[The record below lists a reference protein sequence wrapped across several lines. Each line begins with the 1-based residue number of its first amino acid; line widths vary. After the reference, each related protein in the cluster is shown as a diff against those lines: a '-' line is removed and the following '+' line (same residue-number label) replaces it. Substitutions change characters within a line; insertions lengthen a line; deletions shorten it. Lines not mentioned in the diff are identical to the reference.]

1 MLQRSKI
8 LLGGVLSVG
17 LSAFAALPAFAIC
30 ASGNDM
36 IFQCATAPDGTEQIT
51 VCKDGDTA
59 FLSRHTRATGE
70 MYFDIPLG
78 MDPERDFLV
87 EELDEDTGL
96 SIQMGFWDADRDTA
110 HILQF
115 RAGWDSDA
123 DDYSPDGMEMWLQTP
138 DWQQEVEQTLCKGNT
153 VLFDPEPLFALTV
166 DRGPLGHFY
175 SVENILPEPSLIGRF
190 RVAAPEGGIPC
201 LRQQHPKRC
210 HPALDAA
217 LRRDR
222 GCRHRQDRRVQRG
235 GAASGGCLGLHD
247 WPERAVSALPR
258 PVFDGLGGNSLSG
271 RDTLTLCQGCM
282 ATRWGGC
289 IVLRR
294 ACWSGLAAS
303 AAILSEV

>member
-17 LSAFAALPAFAIC
+17 LITFAALPAFAIC

-36 IFQCATAPDGTEQIT
+36 IFQCATAPNGTEQIT

-123 DDYSPDGMEMWLQTP
+123 DDYSPEGMQMWLQTP
-138 DWQQEVEQTLCKGNT
+138 DWQREVEQTLCKGST

-175 SVENILPEPSLIGRF
+175 SIENILPEPSLIGRF
-190 RVAAPEGGIPC
+190 RVAAPDGGIPVYASSTPNAATPRWTQ
-201 LRQQHPKRC
+201 LYDGTEVVVIDRI
-210 HPALDAA
+210 DAF
-217 LRRDR
+217 
-222 GCRHRQDRRVQRG
+222 
-235 GAASGGCLGLHD
+235 S
-247 WPERAVSALPR
+247 AVALP
-258 PVFDGLGGNSLSG
+258 
-271 RDTLTLCQGCM
+271 QGVVLDCM
-282 ATRWGGC
+282 IGPNELFQLYRGPCSTGWVETRF
-289 IVLRR
+289 LDE
-294 ACWSGLAAS
+294 AP
-303 AAILSEV
+303 